1 MSVSYSD
8 GDVFIVEDEGSV
20 NASKLTTSH
29 DCCDLL
35 GDLLLRRE
43 FERVW
48 FVFIDRTRVSGR
60 AARKKEMV
68 LLFPLYF
75 VAAQVSTMSPFC
87 KLFVG
92 AKMDSMAY
100 HPWLVESICQWW
112 ARITV
117 TYFHVKINSKEDS
130 FFLFFCILFFF
141 FFHLSFF

>member
-1 MSVSYSD
+1 
-8 GDVFIVEDEGSV
+8 
-20 NASKLTTSH
+20 
-29 DCCDLL
+29 LL

-117 TYFHVKINSKEDS
+117 TYFHVKINSKENIII
-130 FFLFFCILFFF
+130 FLHFLFFFPFISVFF
-141 FFHLSFF
+141 